1 MDSECHNEGSGNE
14 RHQFKDHIDKNP
26 STTKLGSILSE
37 VGCYAMVVHAYL
49 IVHMYR
55 ATQSRK
61 INGNE
66 QWGKVPIENEKS
78 LHK

>member
-1 MDSECHNEGSGNE
+1 
-14 RHQFKDHIDKNP
+14 
-26 STTKLGSILSE
+26 
-37 VGCYAMVVHAYL
+37 MVAHAYL